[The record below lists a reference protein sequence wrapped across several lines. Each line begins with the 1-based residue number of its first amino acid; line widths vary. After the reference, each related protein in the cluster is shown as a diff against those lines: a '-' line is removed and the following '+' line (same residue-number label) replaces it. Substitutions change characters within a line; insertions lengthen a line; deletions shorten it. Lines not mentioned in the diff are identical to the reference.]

1 MKLRAIARPTE
12 RSNAIGGV
20 ELLLAP
26 QGLLLTYLG
35 TGSYDAGYAPGP
47 LTHGTL
53 VTIPY
58 AALLSARIDGDQ
70 VYLEIDPSLTPLNR
84 LVLTDFSAGSSTH
97 PREKLRRERLIWIA
111 SLVGA
116 VVVAL
121 LGALTL
127 PKLAPR
133 AGAIAAATFGCL
145 GGVVVLLLGFIT
157 SRLFDRSPSSA
168 FLQQAFAEEL
178 GRYLPSLVRSPT
190 APTPEPR
197 PELIPTFGRL
207 IPRTT
212 AGVVITLSACALGAL
227 LTGNYV
233 IKSGRNTV
241 SAPAAQA
248 QLTSPAPLPAQEP
261 PQLADNAIPAELG
274 SAAADVPAA
283 PPTPSPAEAKQAAD
297 PALRSGSACTCQRS
311 DSLLWGDALP
321 KLSLISFNR
330 RTVTRGNAELTQLDV
345 AAVNNSSEELKELSL
360 NLQFFVVD
368 ASPEHRR
375 SAGDHR
381 AVYYQGPLA
390 PGEAIKWAVEAR
402 GSAFELL
409 NPIAGSISPSGEGA
423 ASADAVMAL
432 LKANN
437 RAVRLHGAMLLAYLG
452 DPRAHKAASDLREAL
467 REDEAPYL
475 DRLLKATGPLRV
487 CQLRVEGAASPRQVQ
502 ACVYNASSE
511 ARESVGLKLRA
522 LVGKVHADT
531 PVAPPPLI
539 DTERVY
545 SLDKPLAAQ
554 TGVVVRGALPVEDTT
569 RQLSFE
575 AWADR
580 VDLLR

>member
-35 TGSYDAGYAPGP
+35 TGAYDEGYAPGP

-53 VTIPY
+53 ITVPY
-58 AALLSARIDGDQ
+58 SALNARVDGDQ
-70 VYLEIDPSLTPLNR
+70 VYLEIDPGLTPLNR

-116 VVVAL
+116 VVVAV

-133 AGAIAAATFGCL
+133 AGAIAGATLGCL

-168 FLQQAFAEEL
+168 FLLQAFSEEL
-178 GRYLPSLVRSPT
+178 GRYLPSLTRSA
-190 APTPEPR
+190 APPPPKPK
-197 PELIPTFGRL
+197 PELIPSFGML

-212 AGVVITLSACALGAL
+212 AGIVITLSACVLGAL

-233 IKSGRNTV
+233 MKSGR
-241 SAPAAQA
+241 SAVAAQA
-248 QLTSPAPLPAQEP
+248 APAQFTPAPLPTLEP
-261 PQLADNAIPAELG
+261 TQLADNAIPAELS
-274 SAAADVPAA
+274 SASGAEPAA
-283 PPTPSPAEAKQAAD
+283 PPTPSSEEASQAAE
-297 PALRSGSACTCQRS
+297 PALRSGSACSCQRS
-311 DSLLWGDALP
+311 DSLLWGDSLP
-321 KLSLISFNR
+321 KLSLIAFNH
-330 RTVTRGNAELTQLDV
+330 RTVTRGNAELTLLDV
-345 AAVNNSSEELKELSL
+345 AAVNNSSEELTELSL
-360 NLQFFVVD
+360 NLQFYVVD
-368 ASPEHRR
+368 ATPEHRR
-375 SAGDHR
+375 SPGDHR

-409 NPIAGSISPSGEGA
+409 NPIAGSISPNGEGA
-423 ASADAVMAL
+423 ATPDAVMAL

-467 REDEAPYL
+467 REDEAPFL
-475 DRLLKATGPLRV
+475 DRILKATGPLRV
-487 CQLRVEGAASPRQVQ
+487 CQLRVEGASNPRQVQ
-502 ACVYNASSE
+502 ACVYNASKE
-511 ARESVGLKLRA
+511 LRENVGFKLRA
-522 LVGKVHADT
+522 LAGKVHPET

-545 SLDKPLAAQ
+545 NLDKPLAPE
-554 TGVVVRGALPVEDTT
+554 TGVIVRGALPVEDAQ
-569 RQLSFE
+569 RKLSFE